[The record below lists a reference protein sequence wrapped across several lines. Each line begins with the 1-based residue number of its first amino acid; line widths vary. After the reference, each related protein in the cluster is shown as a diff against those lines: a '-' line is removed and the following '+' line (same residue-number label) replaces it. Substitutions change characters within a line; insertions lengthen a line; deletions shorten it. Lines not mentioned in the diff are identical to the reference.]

1 MSKTKLFDAVVIGG
15 GLVGTACAVA
25 LAQQGFKLALIES
38 AQPMGMP
45 ADNDWDSRIYA
56 ISPGNAAWLEG
67 LGVWSA
73 LDQSRITSIVKML
86 VYGDDGE
93 SRLEFN
99 AYEAN
104 AACLG
109 HIVESRLLQHGLW
122 APLSQSSVEVQTG
135 VQCKSID
142 WQHDLALI
150 QLDDGQSISSKLV
163 IAADGANSWVRG
175 QTDIA
180 LQGHD
185 YGQMG
190 VVANFETTLSHQC
203 IARQWFREDGVMAWL
218 PLAGNRISMVWSTHQ
233 VHAEALLNL
242 SPQALSDCVA
252 EAGQHVLGELRLITP
267 AAAFPLSLQSVHT
280 VLKPRLVLIGD
291 AAHVIHPLAGQ
302 GVNLGFR
309 DVEALA
315 KILEQRS
322 TYQDIGDAM
331 LLRRYERCR
340 KADIMAMQ
348 HATDGLQK
356 LFANPQPLVKKL
368 RNWGLR
374 LTDSQ
379 ATLKKRLMAQA
390 MI

>member
-1 MSKTKLFDAVVIGG
+1 MSKATLFDAAIIGG

-38 AQPMGMP
+38 AQPRGMP
-45 ADNDWDSRIYA
+45 ADNGWDSRIYA

-73 LDQSRITSIVKML
+73 LDQSRITSIAKML

-93 SRLEFN
+93 SKLEFN

-109 HIVESRLLQHGLW
+109 HIIESRLLQHGLW
-122 APLSQSSVEVQTG
+122 AALNQSSVEVQTG

-142 WQHDLALI
+142 WQHDQALI
-150 QLDDGQSISSKLV
+150 QLDKGQSISAKLV
-163 IAADGANSWVRG
+163 IAADGANSWVRR

-190 VVANFETTLSHQC
+190 VVANFETTLPHQR
-203 IARQWFREDGVMAWL
+203 IARQWFREDGVLAWL
-218 PLAGNRISMVWSTHQ
+218 PLMGNRVSMVWSTSQ
-233 VHAEALLNL
+233 VHAQELLNL

-252 EAGQHVLGELRLITP
+252 AAGQHVLGELHLITP

-309 DVEALA
+309 DVEVLA
-315 KILEQRS
+315 KILAQRS

-331 LLRRYERCR
+331 LLRRYERSR
-340 KADIMAMQ
+340 KADMMAMQ

-356 LFANPQPLVKKL
+356 LFASPRPLVKKL

-379 ATLKKRLMAQA
+379 STLKKRLMAQA

>member
-56 ISPGNAAWLEG
+56 ISPGNAAWLKS
-67 LGVWSA
+67 LGVWSV

-93 SRLEFN
+93 SKLEFN

-109 HIVESRLLQHGLW
+109 HIVESRLLLHGLW
-122 APLSQSSVEVQTG
+122 AALSQSSVEVQTG

-142 WQHDLALI
+142 WQHDLASI
-150 QLDDGQSISSKLV
+150 QLDDGQSISAKLV
-163 IAADGANSWVRG
+163 IAADGANSWVRR

-190 VVANFETTLSHQC
+190 VVANFETTKPHQHV
-203 IARQWFREDGVMAWL
+203 ARQWFRVDGVMAWL
-218 PLAGNRISMVWSTHQ
+218 PLAGNRISMVWSTHR
-233 VHAEALLNL
+233 VHAEELLNL

-252 EAGQHVLGELRLITP
+252 EAGQHALGELRLITS
-267 AAAFPLSLQSVHT
+267 AAVFPLSLQSVHT

-315 KILEQRS
+315 KILAQRS
-322 TYQDIGDAM
+322 TYQDIGDAI
-331 LLRRYERCR
+331 LLRRYERSR

-348 HATDGLQK
+348 HVTDGLQK
-356 LFANPQPLVKKL
+356 LFASPQPLVKKL

-379 ATLKKRLMAQA
+379 STLKKRLMAQA
-390 MI
+390 II